1 MNTKDP
7 KLVALEFN
15 ECISHQ
21 DLDGLSRLMTDDHT
35 FIDRDGKVVQP
46 KEAMIKSWKQFFEV
60 FPGYKNTFTRVESR
74 ENLVVI
80 LGHAFWS
87 QEQPYDPAIWTA
99 SIRDDLVSEWRIY
112 ADTEATRKAFNLV

>member
-112 ADTEATRKAFNLV
+112 ADTEANRKAFNLV